1 MEEVSGNACFQECFR
16 SDIFATG
23 YVTGNSISSDGSSFT
38 QYAQGNIVWVS
49 IQYRLGGYGFLSPD
63 EFDGLD
69 AVKNAGL
76 LDQRFALEWVQRHIA
91 SFGGDPSKV
100 TIWGGSA
107 GGGSVANQ
115 LIYQGGEEKPPY
127 RAAIAGM
134 PLTRSLLLAYRNSGI
149 Y

>member
-1 MEEVSGNACFQECFR
+1 
-16 SDIFATG
+16 
-23 YVTGNSISSDGSSFT
+23 
-38 QYAQGNIVWVS
+38 VWVS

-63 EFDGLD
+63 EFDGVD

-76 LDQRFALEWVQRHIA
+76 LDQRLALEWVQRHIA

-115 LIYQGGEEKPPY
+115 LIYQGGEASPPY

-134 PLTRSLLLAYRNSGI
+134 FSYAALLLASKNCGKMLI
-149 Y
+149 NI